1 MVNTVYSKDYEIHQ
15 KFLRAQRITFLDYL
29 YLILKIPFSLLE
41 FLVRNMPGPLGFKAR
56 YWLYKPFLKKIG
68 KNVLIDIGVKLMGIK
83 NISIG
88 DYSYVESYSIISAY
102 LDNVEIGERVHIAP
116 FCIINASEEIKIGD
130 FVGIAAGTKILS
142 STSFPNEKLMCG
154 PTVPREHMSYKS
166 SKIYIGDNVAL
177 NANCLLLPGAE
188 IGPGAVVSANSVINQ
203 KIAPL
208 DVVLGYGKV
217 IGKRKKVKRPKI

>member
-1 MVNTVYSKDYEIHQ
+1 MI
-15 KFLRAQRITFLDYL
+15 A
-29 YLILKIPFSLLE
+29 
-41 FLVRNMPGPLGFKAR
+41 
-56 YWLYKPFLKKIG
+56 
-68 KNVLIDIGVKLMGIK
+68 
-83 NISIG
+83 
-88 DYSYVESYSIISAY
+88 
-102 LDNVEIGERVHIAP
+102 GE
-116 FCIINASEEIKIGD
+116 
-130 FVGIAAGTKILS
+130 
-142 STSFPNEKLMCG
+142 NEKLMCG